1 MYSSYLSSSP
11 TFLLLCLSSC
21 SFCASTRLLADA
33 HPTALFSSV
42 FFSPLFASVYV
53 KEDSVICRYLCDVV
67 TESDVLDPMHDS
79 NAEVGE
85 LVHLV
90 SSVIFLASISFPI
103 LSKRILL

>member
-1 MYSSYLSSSP
+1 M
-11 TFLLLCLSSC
+11 
-21 SFCASTRLLADA
+21 
-33 HPTALFSSV
+33 
-42 FFSPLFASVYV
+42 YV